1 MITIKDGASRAVCV
15 RMAVQRTVVT
25 TMSRQKQEVVFAVVL
40 VAITLALGWVLWP
53 FFGALLWALLL
64 AIIFTP
70 FYERLLTQMRHRRN
84 LAASTTVFVIALLVV
99 FPLTVVGTGLV
110 QEVASLIDKFQS
122 GQIDAQR
129 WLTELR
135 GYLPAWATNLLDRF
149 EATPIADMVER
160 FFSTLLQGGQFL
172 ARQILS
178 IGQATLGFLLSLFV
192 MLYVLF
198 YFVRDGATLL
208 GYLERATPLPPE
220 QQHVLFNKFT
230 ATVRGTVKGN
240 LVLAIVQGALGGLI
254 FWVLNLGTPILWGA
268 VMAVLSLL
276 PLVGTGMVWVP
287 AAIYLMLTGAIGEGV
302 VLLAYGILVISSMEY
317 ILRPW
322 LVGSD
327 LDMPAYLVLL
337 STLGGVATFGV
348 NGFVIGPL
356 VAALFLA
363 VWHMHLQTRAAEID
377 GE

>member
-1 MITIKDGASRAVCV
+1 
-15 RMAVQRTVVT
+15 
-25 TMSRQKQEVVFAVVL
+25 MSRQKQDVVFALILVV
-40 VAITLALGWVLWP
+40 ITIALGWVLWP

-64 AIIFTP
+64 AIIFAP
-70 FYERLLTQMRHRRN
+70 LYQRLLSRIPHRPN
-84 LAASTTVFVIALLVV
+84 LAASATVLVIALLVV
-99 FPLTVVGTGLV
+99 FPLTVIAAGLV
-110 QEVASLIDKFQS
+110 QEAAGVIDKFQS
-122 GQIDAQR
+122 GQIDVQR
-129 WLTELR
+129 WLADLR
-135 GYLPAWATNLLDRF
+135 SYLPAWATNLLARF

-178 IGQATLGFLLSLFV
+178 IGQATLSFLLSLFI

-198 YFVRDGATLL
+198 YFVRDGAALL
-208 GYLERATPLPPE
+208 GYLQRAVPLPPE
-220 QQHVLFNKFT
+220 QQHVLFGKFT
-230 ATVRGTVKGN
+230 ATVRGTLKGN

-254 FWVLNLGTPILWGA
+254 FWLLNLGTPILWGA

-276 PLVGTGMVWVP
+276 PLVGTGMVWAP
-287 AAIYLMLTGAIGEGV
+287 AAVYLMFTGAIGEGV
-302 VLLAYGILVISSMEY
+302 VLLAYGVLVISSMEY

-337 STLGGVATFGV
+337 STLGGVATFGI

-363 VWHMHLQTRAAEID
+363 VWHMHLEVRRRESG